1 MTGARPLQ
9 DEFSGGSKMSTTPTP
24 APTLADAI
32 AAVDQ
37 ANTAYQATAGQT
49 AIDLTAEAAAEALV
63 TQDESGLS
71 TATAAYVA
79 ALQNL
84 VAVANA
90 QISALTPASGS

>member
-1 MTGARPLQ
+1 
-9 DEFSGGSKMSTTPTP
+9 MSTTPT
-24 APTLADAI
+24 PTLADAI

-71 TATAAYVA
+71 TATATYIA

-90 QISALTPASGS
+90 QITALTPASGS

>member
-1 MTGARPLQ
+1 
-9 DEFSGGSKMSTTPTP
+9 MSTTPTP

-71 TATAAYVA
+71 TATATYIA

-90 QISALTPASGS
+90 QITALTPASGS